1 MALKTVTL
9 DAELPA
15 TDAPDASLGQ
25 QPGRQAAAGKPAG
38 GRKLALPIIGGV
50 VAVGAL
56 AVGGNW
62 FLNGR
67 FEIATDNAYVR
78 SDITNV
84 AAKVQGYVASVNIAA
99 NQKVKAGDLLFSID
113 NADYKARVAE
123 AQAALSQA
131 QADAQQAK
139 ARIAAQ
145 AAAVAS
151 AKSRAAAQRDQLT
164 EAQATSDWQSSDLKR
179 LSELADK
186 GWYPKARVEQAQST
200 EKAARAGVTAQR
212 SQVVSAEAAINQA
225 QQEYTAS
232 TASAASADARV
243 AAAKAKLD
251 AAQLELSR
259 TEVHAAIDGTIANNT
274 VVPGALLSPGQ
285 QVVSIVPKDDAYI
298 IANYKETQVAQ
309 MAQGQH
315 VRLKVDAYPD
325 LKCTGVVDSIAPAS
339 GGTFSL
345 IPQDTATGNFT
356 KIVQRVPVKILIDKD
371 CLATGKMRSGLSIV
385 ATVSTKAS

>member
-1 MALKTVTL
+1 MALKTVSI
-9 DAELPA
+9 DAELLEPEADRHSPA
-15 TDAPDASLGQ
+15 SQPERPASSAKQ
-25 QPGRQAAAGKPAG
+25 AG
-38 GRKLALPIIGGV
+38 GRKLVLPVIAGIVGLGV
-50 VAVGAL
+50 LGL
-56 AVGGNW
+56 GSNW
-62 FLNGR
+62 YLNGR

-84 AAKVQGYVASVNIAA
+84 ATKVQGYVASVNIAA
-99 NQKVKAGDLLFSID
+99 NQRVKAGDLLFAID

-145 AAAVAS
+145 AAAVVS
-151 AKSRAAAQRDQLT
+151 ARSRAAATRDQLT

-179 LSELADK
+179 LAELAEK
-186 GWYPKARVEQAQST
+186 GWYPQARVEQARST
-200 EKAARAGVTAQR
+200 EKAARAGVTAQQ
-212 SQVVSAEAAINQA
+212 SQITSAEASINQA
-225 QQEYTAS
+225 QQEYTAA
-232 TASAASADARV
+232 TASAASADARI
-243 AAAKAKLD
+243 AAAQAKLD
-251 AAQLELSR
+251 AALLDLSR
-259 TEVHAAIDGTIANNT
+259 TEVRAAIDGTIANNT

-298 IANYKETQVAQ
+298 IANYKETQVSR
-309 MAQGQH
+309 MAPGQH
-315 VRLKVDAYPD
+315 VHLKVDAYPD
-325 LKCTGVVDSIAPAS
+325 LKCAGVVDSIAPAS

-356 KIVQRVPVKILIDKD
+356 KIVQRVPVKILIGKD
-371 CLATGKMRSGLSIV
+371 CLATGKMRSGLSVV